1 MAAKPEYGRLESE
14 FRNLKLQSQCVL
26 YNIEHKMECFGE
38 LQRKKKNALE
48 VLT

>member
-26 YNIEHKMECFGE
+26 YNIEHKMECFVE
-38 LQRKKKNALE
+38 LQRKKKNALK
-48 VLT
+48 VLA